1 MLVIIGFY
9 VTRMCLV
16 TLGVAGLQSEME
28 VINTKHLAVRALMS
42 SALPST

>member
-16 TLGVAGLQSEME
+16 TLGVAWYQSEME
-28 VINTKHLAVRALMS
+28 VINTKHQTVRALMS
-42 SALPST
+42 PTLPST